1 MKRYIVIFGIICLYT
16 LSSFNYRIDPTK
28 KNTITKIV
36 IDAGHG
42 GNDSGCL
49 GKKSKEKDVAL
60 DIALKFGNYIKANFK
75 DVEVIYTRSDD
86 SFVELYRRA
95 KIANEN
101 KADLF
106 VSIHCNANPKTSPFG
121 VETYVMGINKIEGN
135 LDIASKE
142 NAAILLENDYKKQ
155 YDNFDPNKGLNP
167 DSPEF
172 MISYNLYQKVYLE
185 HSIDFATKV
194 QNQICN
200 HLHRFSRGV
209 KQAGFLVLWRTTMP
223 SVLIET
229 GFLTNSAEEE
239 FLASEAG
246 KNSLALS
253 IFRAFKEY
261 KCKLENVP
269 YTDDVKENASTPHSA
284 SVIVQDKTLEK
295 SELMKTVSQPSTI
308 STIVKDTTQKIT
320 VLSKDKNPV
329 KPTPSKEI
337 DEVVFKV
344 QFATS
349 TDKNMLSDNT
359 LKAIE
364 YFDYYQQNG
373 LYKFTVGKTQNL
385 TEIINL
391 MNRMKKIGYK
401 DAFVIALHNGKR
413 ISVQEASA
421 LLKK

>member
-28 KNTITKIV
+28 KNTLTKIV

-60 DIALKFGNYIKANFK
+60 DIALKFGNYIKTYCK

-106 VSIHCNANPKTSPFG
+106 VSIHCNANPKTAPFG

-142 NAAILLENDYKKQ
+142 NASILLENDYKKQ

-185 HSIDFATKV
+185 QSIDFATKV

-229 GFLTNSAEEE
+229 GFLTNATEEE
-239 FLASEAG
+239 FLTSEAG
-246 KNSLALS
+246 RNSLALS
-253 IFRAFKEY
+253 IFKAFKEY
-261 KCKLENVP
+261 KCKIENVP

-284 SVIVQDKTLEK
+284 PVVAQDKTPEK
-295 SELMKTVSQPSTI
+295 SEIVKNVIPVV
-308 STIVKDTTQKIT
+308 VKDTIQKT
-320 VLSKDKNPV
+320 PVSKDKTPV
-329 KPTPSKEI
+329 KLTPSN
-337 DEVVFKV
+337 EVDDVFYKV

-349 TDKNMLSDNT
+349 TDKKMLSDNT
-359 LKAIE
+359 LKSIE
-364 YFDYYQQNG
+364 NLDCYQQSG
-373 LYKFTVGKTQNL
+373 LYKFTVGKTKNL
-385 TEIINL
+385 NEAVDL
-391 MNRMKKIGYK
+391 MNRMKKLGYK